1 MKANII
7 MIAALAYILCC
18 CGSSKAESDT
28 KDKVAVDSSAQKSTT
43 TQQNLTDDWSGTYV
57 DTYGRELTLSK
68 ASDKG
73 EIKYSLNMASENC
86 QEVFE
91 GSAFLYSSDGA
102 TYTDDNTKCSVT
114 IVQDGDGVTITEGKD
129 CMIHGARCGTSD
141 GHYKKK

>member
-7 MIAALAYILCC
+7 MVAALAYILCG

-28 KDKVAVDSSAQKSTT
+28 RDKVVVESSAQKSA
-43 TQQNLTDDWSGTYV
+43 TQDSTDDWSGTYV
-57 DTYGRELTLSK
+57 DSYGRELTLSK

-73 EIKYSLNMASENC
+73 EIKFSLNMASEYC

-91 GSAFLYSSDGA
+91 GSAFLYSPDGA
-102 TYTDDNTKCSVT
+102 EYKDDNTKCYVT
-114 IVQDGDGVTITEGKD
+114 IVQDGDGLTITEGKD

>member
-7 MIAALAYILCC
+7 MVAALAYILCG

-28 KDKVAVDSSAQKSTT
+28 KDKVVVDSSAQKSAT
-43 TQQNLTDDWSGTYV
+43 TQQNESDDWSGTYI
-57 DTYGRELTLSK
+57 DSYGRELTLTK
-68 ASDKG
+68 LDKG
-73 EIKYSLNMASENC
+73 EIKFSLNMASEYC

-91 GSAFLYSSDGA
+91 GSAFLYSPDGA
-102 TYTDDNTKCSVT
+102 TYTDDNTKCSIS

-129 CMIHGARCGTSD
+129 CMIHGARCGTSE